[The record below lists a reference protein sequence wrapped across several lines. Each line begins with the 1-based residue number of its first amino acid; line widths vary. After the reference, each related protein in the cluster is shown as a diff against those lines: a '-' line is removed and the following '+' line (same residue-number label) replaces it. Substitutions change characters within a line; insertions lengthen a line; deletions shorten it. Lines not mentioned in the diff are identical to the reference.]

1 MGYEVSLFL
10 ASRGC
15 RVIIADVVT
24 YQYLDL
30 ASLTSVRKCAAIL
43 LFNEPR
49 LDIIINNAGCAGFKH
64 KTEDDIY
71 KVLQVNYIGH
81 FLLTHLLTPL
91 LIKTKHSRVVFVT
104 SLLAFTNNLH
114 LEKEYKVLYTVHYQK
129 TYNLVTS

>member
-15 RVIIADVVT
+15 RVIIADVVNASKTVENIISTTKNPQVT

-81 FLLTHLLTPL
+81 FLLTHLLTREYL
-91 LIKTKHSRVVFVT
+91 LKKI
-104 SLLAFTNNLH
+104 AF
-114 LEKEYKVLYTVHYQK
+114 
-129 TYNLVTS
+129 